1 MQGQTPHTEFESCN
15 NILYKML
22 EICWYFKSSTIKD
35 LEKITFKNLRHANE
49 DVEVARIKKQI
60 GNNQESLYIIS

>member
-1 MQGQTPHTEFESCN
+1 
-15 NILYKML
+15 ML

-35 LEKITFKNLRHANE
+35 LEKITFKNLKHAYE